1 MKRRIGAIVA
11 LTLLMVMMTTS
22 LCFAGTL
29 ELEDSYPRNGDKG
42 MQVENSGVKLYF
54 NQNMINKNN
63 EAANLKCV
71 KLTDSKGKKLPLRI
85 LYSPKEKGL
94 VLVLVDKQT
103 LLSDSSYK
111 LSVSGDIMA
120 ASGDTLGEDVHIKF
134 NTVDTSS
141 SMKANMV
148 MMGIM
153 MVGVIWV
160 SSRSAKRKEEKDK
173 EEAAADDKVNPYK
186 IAKET
191 GKSVEE
197 VVAKDQKEKEK
208 QRRKME
214 KKLAREAK
222 DDDYYDDDDEVVNDN
237 KRVKGARPISAGG
250 SSYITGRKAAAEE
263 AARRKAQA
271 GTTKPKNKGK
281 KKN

>member
-1 MKRRIGAIVA
+1 MKKRIGAIVA
-11 LTLLMVMMTTS
+11 LTLLMVMMTTT

-71 KLTDSKGKKLPLRI
+71 KLTDPKGKKLPIRV

-103 LLSDSSYK
+103 LLSDSTYR
-111 LSVSGDIMA
+111 LSVSGDIES

-134 NTVDTSS
+134 NTVDTSA

-148 MMGIM
+148 MMGLM
-153 MVGVIWV
+153 MVAVIWA
-160 SSRSAKRKEEKDK
+160 SSKAAKKKDEKEK
-173 EEAAADDKVNPYK
+173 EEATVDDKVNPYK
-186 IAKET
+186 VAKET
-191 GKSVEE
+191 GKSVEAI
-197 VVAKDQKEKEK
+197 VAKDQKDKEK
-208 QRRKME
+208 HRKKME
-214 KKLAREAK
+214 KKLAKEAQ
-222 DDDYYDDDDEVVNDN
+222 DEVLDDNVISNDN

-250 SSYITGRKAAAEE
+250 STYITGRKAAAEE

-271 GTTKPKNKGK
+271 GTTRPKNKAK